1 MFDVVNRFMLN
12 GDNVNTFLSVSSLS
26 EQTQQS
32 ISSLVDLQEEEETAA
47 S

>member
-1 MFDVVNRFMLN
+1 MLN
-12 GDNVNTFLSVSSLS
+12 EDNVNTFLSVSSIS
-26 EQTQQS
+26 EQTQQR